1 MNAWQ
6 KTVAKYTRLHKG
18 KSLTEILPLAKAE
31 YRKTHKVGKIA
42 KKHKTRHHKKRSH
55 KKRGRKQRGGGAM
68 ESGAMESGAM
78 ESRAMESGAMESGA
92 IEGENIPLP
101 ANYYECDNNL
111 FGGKKSKK
119 RHHKKKRHTKK
130 KRGRKQ
136 RGGQDEYSE
145 RRGPGDPYP

>member
-55 KKRGRKQRGGGAM
+55 KKRSRKQRGGEDELGTMDSGGMDSTATGGGAM
-68 ESGAMESGAM
+68 DSGPVA
-78 ESRAMESGAMESGA
+78 
-92 IEGENIPLP
+92 
-101 ANYYECDNNL
+101 ANSDDYMDNL
-111 FGGKKSKK
+111 ISQSGGKKSKK

-130 KRGRKQ
+130 KRGRKT
-136 RGGQDEYSE
+136 R
-145 RRGPGDPYP
+145 

>member
-1 MNAWQ
+1 MNEWQ

-42 KKHKTRHHKKRSH
+42 KKHKTRHHKKR
-55 KKRGRKQRGGGAM
+55 GRKQRGGQEMDNAT
-68 ESGAMESGAM
+68 SGGV
-78 ESRAMESGAMESGA
+78 

-101 ANYYECDNNL
+101 ANYSDCELNL
-111 FGGKKSKK
+111 ISQSGGKKSKK

-130 KRGRKQ
+130 KRGRKT
-136 RGGQDEYSE
+136 R
-145 RRGPGDPYP
+145 